1 MFYSAI
7 NHYAEEH
14 DIWSHLNFSDL
25 ICRFLDVRLCNIVFY
40 NSYVTNS
47 RKCMF
52 TAKEVGGVLPNEGGR
67 LGESEESNSIFVN
80 F

>member
-1 MFYSAI
+1 
-7 NHYAEEH
+7 
-14 DIWSHLNFSDL
+14 
-25 ICRFLDVRLCNIVFY
+25 
-40 NSYVTNS
+40 
-47 RKCMF
+47 MF